1 MQAQSSQTTGSR
13 KDLGFARQVR
23 ESGKGMAELKEYKSK
38 WTMES
43 NMGKDGSKGM
53 SWVSI

>member
-23 ESGKGMAELKEYKSK
+23 ESGKGMAELNTKVSELWSLTWVK
-38 WTMES
+38 ME
-43 NMGKDGSKGM
+43 
-53 SWVSI
+53 VRV